1 MGWFKR
7 KPVLVNV
14 NFRELT
20 SDRPIDEKFAY
31 VYQWNLPSVPVPGTR
46 VLVPG
51 GDGKPAHAIVA
62 GLAKSAN
69 GLTLKAVMRLVTQ
82 DEIDVAIADVEADAL
97 AWLDMARKGAGLPT
111 LAPVRRR
118 KPPER
123 YDAIPPATGEANAKQ
138 AAEYARVW
146 YRASKLAEE
155 RGLNKEEISTFRG
168 IAHRWYAIRDREQ

>member
-7 KPVLVNV
+7 KPVLINV

-31 VYQWNLPSVPVPGTR
+31 VYEWHLPSVPVHGTR

-51 GDGKPAHAIVA
+51 GDGKPAHAIVV

-69 GLTLKAVMRLVTQ
+69 GLTLKSVIRLVTQ
-82 DEIDVAIADVEADAL
+82 DEIDAAFADVEADAL

-123 YDAIPPATGEANAKQ
+123 YDPIPPATGDASTAE
-138 AAEYARVW
+138 AAEYGRVW
-146 YRASKLAEE
+146 YRATKMAKE
-155 RGLNKEEISTFRG
+155 RGLSKEEITAFSG